1 MAQEG
6 PLVIWTDTSDE
17 TSVRMLH
24 ARAIEQPFSDV
35 LVHTLEVC
43 KGAHLYDGY
52 PASKD
57 ETTHGE
63 CVQSL

>member
-1 MAQEG
+1 
-6 PLVIWTDTSDE
+6 
-17 TSVRMLH
+17 MLGKT
-24 ARAIEQPFSDV
+24 IEQPFSDV

-63 CVQSL
+63 CVQPL